1 MSSIIFMAMQQKT
14 SAAAAAKASKATTK
28 IRLIRAAERL
38 FAENGLGAVSVRDIT
53 RAAGAKNE
61 SALHY
66 HFGSKE
72 ALIRAVFADRIKDID
87 SKRLALME
95 EMDAAGEGNDMVRVM
110 ETTIAPMLETC
121 MEEGGRL

>member
-1 MSSIIFMAMQQKT
+1 MQQKT

-28 IRLIRAAERL
+28 TRLIRAAERL

-72 ALIRAVFADRIKDID
+72 ALIRGR
-87 SKRLALME
+87 RLYIATSG
-95 EMDAAGEGNDMVRVM
+95 ARAQARV
-110 ETTIAPMLETC
+110 AS
-121 MEEGGRL
+121 